1 MYFLKKSQHCVVLVL
16 KRINQFQ
23 YTINNLIANKRE
35 KKKIQ
40 LSKRNLFFP
49 PRHRKRHIVKQI
61 SHREPRFIFPRA
73 KRTAY
78 ARVLWTFSVWFSI
91 EKKDLWYRERERE
104 REGSV
109 VGSKQPVREACGR
122 SVTRWLTAR
131 SQARAFTTTGQW
143 IGATVDREC
152 RKCARHAWHAS
163 QIKDTHRR
171 PRSCASLQ
179 TVKSAAPQCS
189 RIYIEERER
198 EWRKKKKFAIPFAV
212 RKPPTSF

>member
-104 REGSV
+104 RGKCRWFEATGSRGV
-109 VGSKQPVREACGR
+109 WTKRDTVAYGSIPSSSLYDDGSMDRCNCRPRVPEMCSPCMTRITDKGYASTTAFVRE
-122 SVTRWLTAR
+122 
-131 SQARAFTTTGQW
+131 FTN
-143 IGATVDREC
+143 R
-152 RKCARHAWHAS
+152 
-163 QIKDTHRR
+163 
-171 PRSCASLQ
+171 
-179 TVKSAAPQCS
+179 
-189 RIYIEERER
+189 
-198 EWRKKKKFAIPFAV
+198 
-212 RKPPTSF
+212 